1 MYLIGFIQKS
11 DIYFYTLPD
20 TSTRLALCPTH
31 SMADSPAAPSG
42 SSTAG
47 RGSVLR
53 PYYVAPSP
61 EDFLS
66 SSSSSP
72 HSHSTRTPV
81 APLPA
86 RVVHSYDARSGDA
99 RHAGGGG
106 DAAGSFLASLQG
118 MVNAGILGFLATA
131 AVNPFEVGKV
141 LMQVQWI
148 PRADVELL
156 NEETDDDEAE
166 LEDGADILLDAGELE
181 DEDEAEAY
189 FHDLN
194 NDGSTRSSRQ
204 RSHYRYQRQRQQ
216 RQAGEDAGG
225 ESSDPE
231 ETPRQARR
239 RRRSNLA
246 APRLSVTRAPPKET
260 DAAGYIVRRSIF
272 EQATKPEWILPFTV
286 TGGVWDMMKAIARW
300 KPEGWIGLWKGRF
313 LRILA

>member
-1 MYLIGFIQKS
+1 
-11 DIYFYTLPD
+11 
-20 TSTRLALCPTH
+20 
-31 SMADSPAAPSG
+31 MADPLAGPSSASRSSP
-42 SSTAG
+42 
-47 RGSVLR
+47 LR

-66 SSSSSP
+66 SSSS
-72 HSHSTRTPV
+72 TRPASSSGRPI

-86 RVVHSYDARSGDA
+86 RVDARNLDLIDG
-99 RHAGGGG
+99 RGHGFGGGSSG
-106 DAAGSFLASLQG
+106 NDAASLLASLQG

-131 AVNPFEVGKV
+131 AVNPIEVGKV

-156 NEETDDDEAE
+156 NEETDDEAE
-166 LEDGADILLDAGELE
+166 EGDVLLDAAELE

-194 NDGSTRSSRQ
+194 NDGGRSSRQ
-204 RSHYRYQRQRQQ
+204 RSHYRYQRERQQ
-216 RQAGEDAGG
+216 DGGDASDEEDD
-225 ESSDPE
+225 S
-231 ETPRQARR
+231 TPRR
-239 RRRSNLA
+239 RRRRPNMG
-246 APRLSVTRAPPKET
+246 APMLSVTRAPPKET

-300 KPEGWIGLWKGRF
+300 KPEGWLGLWKGMSY
-313 LRILA
+313 ICPMV